1 MNTTK
6 IQGPTKVDSARI
18 SIPLIDCEIIDTNL
32 IDKIQVQTTNTET
45 GEVIKVKG
53 QNGTPTIL
61 ENEDGTYLKFWKESQ
76 FFYFEG
82 KKIPTLYLTFL
93 VNSKHLRE
101 RYFEGITLDT
111 LPILYDYLMSF
122 NIVKFSY
129 DTFLNSRYN
138 DTDICV
144 DFNSTPEHFEGLKT
158 HVKSLS
164 SNPELWQSAT
174 NQKNNSGIWSPTK
187 NEPRANATP
196 GKPFIKFYSKD
207 EDFTYQ
213 STFFAQ
219 TYIKSEL
226 YKDLYRI
233 EATIKNSKHK
243 AHLGISGAKTFG
255 AFLHLDLQLLL
266 KQLVKEY
273 FKNES
278 KLVMNSGELTPI
290 EKVLV
295 DLMNELTNKGAT
307 NSELFAV
314 FNRSDVSRQAKGILK
329 EKYHKLTSLD
339 EFNRKQLDLNSASK
353 EIFSYLGIEPSK

>member
-1 MNTTK
+1 MKVTINGT
-6 IQGPTKVDSARI
+6 PKVDSLKV
-18 SIPLIDCEIIDTNL
+18 SIQLIDCEIIDTNL
-32 IDKIQVQTTNTET
+32 IDRIRVQTINEDT
-45 GEVIKVKG
+45 GELIKSDSKH
-53 QNGTPTIL
+53 GTPTIL
-61 ENEDGTYLKFWKESQ
+61 NNADGTYIKFWKEGQ
-76 FFYFEG
+76 FFYDKG
-82 KKIPTLYLTFL
+82 QRIPTLYLTFL
-93 VNSKHLRE
+93 INSKHLRE

-111 LPILYDYLMSF
+111 LPLIYDYLMSF
-122 NIVKFSY
+122 NVVKFSY

-158 HVKSLS
+158 NVKSLS
-164 SNPELWQSAT
+164 SNPELWLSAT
-174 NQKNNSGIWSPTK
+174 NQENNSGIWSPTR

-196 GKPFIKFYSKD
+196 SKPFIKFYSKD

-213 STFFAQ
+213 STSFAQ
-219 TYIKSEL
+219 TYIDSKL
-226 YKDLYRI
+226 YKDLYRV

-243 AHLGISGAKTFG
+243 AYLGISGAKTFG

-266 KQLVKEY
+266 QQLVKEY
-273 FKNES
+273 FKNET

>member
-6 IQGPTKVDSARI
+6 IQGPTKVDSARL

-32 IDKIQVQTTNTET
+32 IDRIQVYTFNVDTDDL
-45 GEVIKVKG
+45 IKSKS
-53 QNGTPTIL
+53 QQGTPTIL

-82 KKIPTLYLTFL
+82 KKIPTLYITFL
-93 VNSKHLRE
+93 VNSKHLKE

-111 LPILYDYLMSF
+111 LPLLYDYLMSF

-144 DFNSTPEHFEGLKT
+144 DFKSTSEQFDGLKT
-158 HVKSLS
+158 NVKSLS

-196 GKPFIKFYSKD
+196 SKPFIKFYSKE

-219 TYIKSEL
+219 SYIKSEL
-226 YKDLYRI
+226 YKDLYRV

-243 AHLGISGAKTFG
+243 SHLGIAHAKTFG

-266 KQLVKEY
+266 QQIVKEY
-273 FKNES
+273 FTNES
-278 KLVMNSGELTPI
+278 KLVMNSGELTPM

-295 DLMNELTNKGAT
+295 DLLNELTSKGAT
-307 NSELFAV
+307 NSELFAI
-314 FNRSDVSRQAKGILK
+314 FNRSDVSRQAKGMLK

-339 EFNRKQLDLNSASK
+339 EFNRKQLELNSASK
-353 EIFSYLGIEPSK
+353 EIFSYLGIESGK

>member
-1 MNTTK
+1 MNKTK
-6 IQGPTKVDSARI
+6 IQGPTKVDSVRL
-18 SIPLIDCEIIDTNL
+18 SIPLVDCEIIDTNL
-32 IDKIQVQTTNTET
+32 IDRIEVRTTNTVS
-45 GEVIKVKG
+45 GEVLSEKFP
-53 QNGTPTIL
+53 NGIPTLL
-61 ENEDGTYLKFWKESQ
+61 ENEDGTTLKFWKENQ

-82 KKIPTLYLTFL
+82 KKIPTTYLTFL
-93 VNSKHLRE
+93 VNSKHLKE

-111 LPILYDYLMSF
+111 LPLIYDYLMSF
-122 NIVKFSY
+122 NIVRFSY

-144 DFNSTPEHFEGLKT
+144 DFKSTPEQFDGLKT
-158 HVKSLS
+158 NIKSLS

-174 NQKNNSGIWSPTK
+174 NQKNNSGMWSPTK
-187 NEPRANATP
+187 NEPRVNATP
-196 GKPFIKFYSKD
+196 SKPFIKFYSKE

-219 TYIKSEL
+219 SYIQSEL

-243 AHLGISGAKTFG
+243 AHLGISQAKTFG

-266 KQLVKEY
+266 QQLVKEY

-278 KLVMNSGELTPI
+278 KLVMKSGELTPM

-295 DLMNELTNKGAT
+295 DLLNELTSKGAT
-307 NSELFAV
+307 NSELFAI
-314 FNRSDVSRQAKGILK
+314 FNRNDVSRQAKGILK

-339 EFNRKQLDLNSASK
+339 EFNREQLAINSASK
-353 EIFSYLGIEPSK
+353 EVFTYLGIEPKS